1 MYKLFITALL
11 ATLFACEETKMSED
25 EAWNRVGKFR
35 NAEQADSL
43 GEALDYYID
52 HFEEGVHLTEAT
64 ALKDAFDAERAE
76 WASVSRRGCTLQQ
89 VDEYLYRH
97 PSGFFRQQ
105 VLEAIDSLTFR
116 EALEKNS
123 VKALEE
129 YIENFPDGRFVRKA
143 QAMIDGTEERSV
155 TSDER
160 RSIVQ
165 LIERHFGYMVAEDDD
180 IVSTVAE
187 NLSCYI
193 GKQNCTADDVVA
205 YMNHVNADYKEKLM
219 ETSNFDIR
227 KVMAADISMF
237 NVQFR
242 LVETIEPEDT
252 LKRQE
257 RQFKGTAIVNNHMKI
272 TSLILE

>member
-1 MYKLFITALL
+1 MYKLFITVLL
-11 ATLFACEETKMSED
+11 ATLFACEETKMSEE

-35 NAEQADSL
+35 NAEQSDSL
-43 GEALDYYID
+43 GESLNYYIA
-52 HFEEGVHLTEAT
+52 HFEEGVHLDEAT
-64 ALKDAFDAERAE
+64 ALKEAFDAEREE
-76 WASVSRRGCTLQQ
+76 WATVSRRGCTLQK

-97 PSGFFRQQ
+97 PTGFFRQQ
-105 VLEAIDSLTFR
+105 VLAAIDSLTFR
-116 EALEKNS
+116 EAMEKNS

-129 YIENFPDGRFVRKA
+129 YLENFPEGRFARKA
-143 QAMIDGTEERSV
+143 QAMIDGTEEHSV
-155 TSDER
+155 TSDEK

-165 LIERHFGYMVAEDDD
+165 LIEHHFGCMVEENED
-180 IVSTVAE
+180 IVNTVAE

-205 YMNHVNADYKEKLM
+205 YMSHVNADYKEKVM

-252 LKRQE
+252 LLRQE